1 MMELYRRGAEA
12 ELRLAEWRGRKAVI
26 KHRVPK
32 GYRLAELDERI
43 RKQRMRAEVRL
54 MASARKAGVS
64 VPVIYDAD
72 AANHKI
78 IMQYIE
84 GPQAKEAIDTAVPA
98 ERERLCR
105 ELGRC
110 AGKLHRADIVHG
122 DFTTS
127 NVIVAGEL
135 FMIDFS
141 MGELT
146 PEAEKKAVDLH
157 LLKEAFQ
164 SAHSAHM
171 DCFEYVLE
179 GYRSEYPDAL
189 KIEKVVAEVERRGR
203 YHEH

>member
-1 MMELYRRGAEA
+1 MGVYRRGAEA
-12 ELRLAEWRGRKAVI
+12 ELTIADWRGRKAIV
-26 KHRVPK
+26 KRRVPK

-43 RKQRMRAEVRL
+43 RRQRMRAEVRL
-54 MASARKAGVS
+54 MAAARGAGVA

-72 AANHKI
+72 IAGNSI
-78 IMQYIE
+78 TMQYID
-84 GPQAKEAIDTAVPA
+84 GPQAKEAIDSAEPG

-110 AGKLHRADIVHG
+110 AGKLHKADIVHG

-135 FMIDFS
+135 HMIDFS
-141 MGELT
+141 MGEMT
-146 PEAEKKAVDLH
+146 AEAEKKAVDLH

-164 SAHSAHM
+164 SAHSAHL
-171 DCFEYVLE
+171 DCFGAVLE
-179 GYRSEYPDAL
+179 GYRAEYPEARR
-189 KIEKVVAEVERRGR
+189 IEKVVAEVEKRGR

>member
-1 MMELYRRGAEA
+1 MALFRRGAEA
-12 ELRLAEWRGRKAVI
+12 ELSIADWRGRKAVV
-26 KHRVPK
+26 KRRVPK
-32 GYRLAELDERI
+32 GYRLPELDERI
-43 RKQRMRAEVRL
+43 RRQRLRAEVRL
-54 MASARKAGVS
+54 MAAARRAGVA

-72 AANHKI
+72 VAGNGI
-78 IMQYIE
+78 TMQFID
-84 GPQAKEAIDTAVPA
+84 GPQAKEAIESAGPE

-105 ELGRC
+105 EIGRC
-110 AGKLHRADIVHG
+110 AGRLHRADIVHG

-127 NVIVAGEL
+127 NVIISGGL

-146 PEAEKKAVDLH
+146 AETEKKAVDLH

-171 DCFEYVLE
+171 ESFAAVLD
-179 GYRSEYPDAL
+179 GYRSEYPDAR
-189 KIEKVVAEVERRGR
+189 KIEKVVAEVEKRGR

>member
-1 MMELYRRGAEA
+1 MDIYRRGAEA

-43 RKQRMRAEVRL
+43 RRQRMRAEVRL
-54 MASARKAGVS
+54 MASARKAGVA
-64 VPVIYDAD
+64 VPIIYDAD
-72 AANHKI
+72 VANHKI

-84 GPQAKEAIDTAVPA
+84 GPQAKEAIDAAEPA

-171 DCFEYVLE
+171 DCFEHVLD
-179 GYRSEYPDAL
+179 GYRAEYPGARE
-189 KIEKVVAEVERRGR
+189 IEKVVGQVEKRGR

>member
-1 MMELYRRGAEA
+1 MEIYRRGAEA
-12 ELRLAEWRGRKAVI
+12 ELRLTEWRGRKAVI

-54 MASARKAGVS
+54 MASARKAGVA
-64 VPVIYDAD
+64 VPIIYDAD
-72 AANHKI
+72 VANHKI
-78 IMQYIE
+78 IMQFIE
-84 GPQAKEAIDTAVPA
+84 GPQAKEAIDAAAPE
-98 ERERLCR
+98 ERKRLCQ

-110 AGKLHRADIVHG
+110 AGKLHNGDIVHG
-122 DFTTS
+122 DLTTS
-127 NVIVAGEL
+127 NVIVAGDL

-141 MGELT
+141 MGEMT

-171 DCFEYVLE
+171 DCFESVLE
-179 GYRSEYPDAL
+179 GYRAEYPGARE
-189 KIEKVVAEVERRGR
+189 IEKVVGQVEKRGR

>member
-1 MMELYRRGAEA
+1 MEIYRRGAEA
-12 ELRLAEWRGRKAVI
+12 ELCLADWKGRKAVV

-43 RKQRMRAEVRL
+43 RRQRMRAEVRL
-54 MASARKAGVS
+54 VASARKAGVL

-72 AANHKI
+72 VANHKI
-78 IMQYIE
+78 IMQFIE
-84 GPQAKEAIDTAVPA
+84 GPQAKEAIDAAKPA
-98 ERERLCR
+98 ERKRLCR

-110 AGKLHRADIVHG
+110 AGKLHKADIIHG

-127 NVIVAGEL
+127 NVIVADGL
-135 FMIDFS
+135 YMIDFS

-171 DCFEYVLE
+171 DCFESVLE
-179 GYRSEYPDAL
+179 GYRAEFPGARE
-189 KIEKVVAEVERRGR
+189 IEKVVGQVEKRGR